1 MCVIQEKLAFSRTSE
16 VREVVNAVVAGDEAK
31 SLFREEFNGPFVRH
45 LKLMKREKNSE
56 YNKNRSSLEPR
67 QLRF

>member
-1 MCVIQEKLAFSRTSE
+1 MRTSE
-16 VREVVNAVVAGDEAK
+16 VRKVVNAVVPSDKAK
-31 SLFREEFNGPFVRH
+31 PLFREEFNGPLVRH